1 MATDSK
7 SGKAWEGI
15 KSVILL
21 LTPVLVAVLGFF
33 FNKSLNKIESQIA
46 NVEAMRPF
54 MDMIADTSVTKS
66 KMGAYAIYMLK
77 KDDDPEMAAQMILA
91 AQKEHLID
99 VLIDLGTRDSVI
111 KNKITSVFS
120 SIQILDSTSLTGMQR
135 DAIAVSKKISQQ
147 QLASPEKEDNNNNRV
162 ATEWL
167 YLGNQNEHSS
177 KWVIKDLDIIF
188 DSDNWKSPITLLKDS
203 NVRKSK
209 PAPPNYKMPAFVR
222 VANKG
227 EKITIDTFEVDK
239 KKHVWARV
247 FFD

>member
-1 MATDSK
+1 MTTNSK
-7 SGKAWEGI
+7 GAKAWEGI

-21 LTPVLVAVLGFF
+21 LTPVLVAVMGFF

-111 KNKITSVFS
+111 KNKIHSVFS
-120 SIQILDSTSLTGMQR
+120 NVQILDSTSMTGMQL
-135 DAIAVSKKISQQ
+135 DALKVSKRIAEQEIAEAEVQ
-147 QLASPEKEDNNNNRV
+147 EDGV
-162 ATEWL
+162 PSSATDWL
-167 YLGNQNEHSS
+167 YLGSQKESPS
-177 KWVIKDLDIIF
+177 KWVIENLNQISEEWNDWIPLV
-188 DSDNWKSPITLLKDS
+188 KDS

-209 PAPPNYKMPAFVR
+209 PEPPSYRLPAFVR

-227 EKITIDTFEVDK
+227 EMIKIDTFTVDSK
-239 KKHVWARV
+239 GHVWASV
-247 FFD
+247 WFQ